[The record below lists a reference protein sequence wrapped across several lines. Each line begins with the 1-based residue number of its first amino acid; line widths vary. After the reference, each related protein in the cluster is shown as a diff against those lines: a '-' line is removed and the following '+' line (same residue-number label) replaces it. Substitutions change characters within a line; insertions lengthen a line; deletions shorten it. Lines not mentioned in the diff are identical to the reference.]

1 MTDSRKHIVGP
12 TERER
17 IARIIDPEAWAEL
30 DAKRA
35 GVQMASSF
43 YALERV
49 CAPSLTKADA
59 ILASDGGGV
68 TSRPVC
74 LPEGY
79 VAVPREATEEMW
91 SAGVK
96 GFQSVYNDHA
106 GKAVRATW
114 FAMLAARPDLP
125 EPTQDGSSN
134 NIHAKAKA
142 WLEGKGK

>member
-1 MTDSRKHIVGP
+1 MTDSKHIVGP

-59 ILASDGGGV
+59 ILASDGEGV
-68 TSRPVC
+68 TSR
-74 LPEGY
+74 LPEGW
-79 VAVPREATEEMW
+79 VAVRQIA
-91 SAGVK
+91 A
-96 GFQSVYNDHA
+96 
-106 GKAVRATW
+106 
-114 FAMLAARPDLP
+114 AMNRK
-125 EPTQDGSSN
+125 
-134 NIHAKAKA
+134 HRR
-142 WLEGKGK
+142 